1 MAKVKKLKKRE
12 KKAEDLTKQLNRWI
26 SEGADSCTDVHSRV
40 EENWNY
46 VAGEQWSKG
55 DLERQ
60 KQRERPA
67 MPLNKILPVLNAIAN
82 REIMNRYV
90 PRTYGRADQD
100 EQWAEVANMFVD
112 WQRENTEA
120 EHEESMAFRAA
131 VASGYGAMHFF
142 WDPLANDGDGAL
154 MQEEVPIWMMLWD
167 SRARKQ
173 NLVDRRWH
181 ICGKWVPISEAEQRW
196 GVTKEGRELFQR
208 ASDKDPFGSGSSGT
222 ELVMHSHQGRWA
234 WDGVA
239 SGRWTNSAEEE
250 IFVTECEWKDV
261 RSFYRAAVPVRL
273 EEWDAFLMNPEGQF
287 EVGQD
292 EQGNPQ
298 VLTNQQWLEMDVET
312 QQQWQNSIIMD
323 TDIRDYST
331 REELLAMADR
341 YENLF
346 GIEFTL
352 YTVQETY
359 EYKYAIMIDDVIL
372 DQGVRPMGFTYEFIT
387 GFPWETKDR
396 TRFTG
401 FVDLAK
407 GLQDWRNAFM
417 SLALARLATSPK
429 SQMLIEEGVI
439 DDQDDFLDQIANPRG
454 VQFVPDGFVSSG
466 RWIKLDPP
474 SFAPVDRE
482 LIALADQGINE
493 LVGISGIELGQQGD
507 LRRISG
513 NVVQSVKEAS
523 NTILALLFDG
533 LRRYR
538 KRSGKLVL
546 GFMHDMY
553 TPDQIA
559 RIVGDARAQFILPY
573 EEWPDASKFDIKF
586 DEGRASI
593 SEKMETFD
601 FLTRTG
607 TFQDWINRGWLP
619 MEVAIEMIPSLTESD
634 KMKIKQHMQMMRDR
648 DDKYNQ
654 LVQFLQ
660 QDQSGAGQDLAQRF
674 EQAMQQQA
682 GGQK

>member
-1 MAKVKKLKKRE
+1 MMPRVKKPGYKE
-12 KKAEDLTKQLNRWI
+12 KKKDTDLVRQFSRWI
-26 SEGADSCTDVHSRV
+26 NEGADNCSDIHARV

-46 VAGEQWSKG
+46 VSGDQWAKG

-67 MPLNKILPVLNAIAN
+67 MPLNKIMPVLNAIAN

-90 PRTYGRADQD
+90 PRAYGRAGQD
-100 EQWAEVANMFVD
+100 EQWAEVANMFID
-112 WQRENTEA
+112 WQRENAES

-131 VASGYGAMHFF
+131 VASGYGCMHFF
-142 WDPLANDGDGAL
+142 WDPLANEGDGAL

-181 ICGKWVPISEAEQRW
+181 VCGKWVPLDEAEQRW
-196 GVTKEGRELFQR
+196 GLTKEGQDLFKKARNDDQTMLS
-208 ASDKDPFGSGSSGT
+208 AGT
-222 ELVMHSHQGRWA
+222 DLVMHNHQGRWA

-239 SGRWTNSAEEE
+239 SGRWTNSAEKE
-250 IFVTECEWKDV
+250 IFITEVEWKDTK
-261 RSFYRAAVPVRL
+261 SFYRAAVPTRMA
-273 EEWDAFLMNPEGQF
+273 EWAAFLVDPNGQF
-287 EVGQD
+287 QYGED

-298 VLTNQQWLEMDVET
+298 VLTYQQYLQMEPEM
-312 QQQWQNSIIMD
+312 QQEWTNSIMMD
-323 TDIRDYST
+323 TTLVDYET
-331 REELLAMADR
+331 REELLAIGDQ
-341 YENLF
+341 YEDLF
-346 GIEFTL
+346 GVEFTL
-352 YTVQETY
+352 YTVQDRY
-359 EYKYAIMIDDVIL
+359 EYKYAIMIQDVL
-372 DQGVRPMGFTYEFIT
+372 VEQGIRPMGFTYEFIT
-387 GFPWETKDR
+387 GFPWDTKER
-396 TRFTG
+396 TKFTG

-417 SLALARLATSPK
+417 SLALTRLATSPK
-429 SQMLIEEGVI
+429 SQLLIEEGVI
-439 DDQDDFLDQIANPRG
+439 DDQDEFLDQIANPRG

-474 SFAPVDRE
+474 TFAPVDRE

-538 KRSGKLVL
+538 KRAGKLIL
-546 GFMHDMY
+546 GFMHEMY
-553 TPDQIA
+553 TPEEIA
-559 RIVGDARAQFILPY
+559 RIVGEEKSQFILPY
-573 EEWPDASKFDIKF
+573 EEWPDASLFDIKF

-607 TFQDWINRGWLP
+607 TFQDWVNRGWLP
-619 MEVAIEMIPSLTESD
+619 MEVALEMIPSLTESD
-634 KMKIKQHMQMMRDR
+634 KMKIRQHMQRVQQQNDR
-648 DDKYNQ
+648 FNQ
-654 LVQFLQ
+654 LWEFLQ
-660 QDQSGAGQDLAQRF
+660 QDQSGAGQQLAQQF
-674 EQAMQQQA
+674 QQQA
-682 GGQK
+682 QQQGQ

>member
-1 MAKVKKLKKRE
+1 MPRVKKPGYRE
-12 KKAEDLTKQLNRWI
+12 KKKEVDLVRQFNRWI
-26 SEGADSCTDVHSRV
+26 SEGADNCSDIHARV

-46 VAGEQWSKG
+46 VSGDQWAKG

-67 MPLNKILPVLNAIAN
+67 MPLNKIMPVLNAIAN

-90 PRTYGRADQD
+90 PRTYGRAGQD

-112 WQRENTEA
+112 WQRENAES

-131 VASGYGAMHFF
+131 VASGYGCMHFF
-142 WDPLANDGDGAL
+142 WDPLSNDGDGAI

-181 ICGKWVPISEAEQRW
+181 VCGKWVPFEEAEQRW
-196 GVTKEGRELFQR
+196 GLTKEGRDLFAR
-208 ASDKDPFGSGSSGT
+208 ARNDDQTMLSAGT
-222 ELVMHSHQGRWA
+222 DLVMHNHQGRWA
-234 WDGVA
+234 WEGVA
-239 SGRWTNSAEEE
+239 SGRWTNSADEE
-250 IFVTECEWKDV
+250 IFVTEIEWKDTK
-261 RSFYRAAVPVRL
+261 SFYRAAVPTRMA
-273 EEWDAFLMNPEGQF
+273 EWAAFLVDPEGQF
-287 EVGQD
+287 QYGQD

-298 VLTNQQWLEMDVET
+298 ILTYQQYAQMEPEM
-312 QQQWQNSIIMD
+312 QQEWSNSIMMETAIV
-323 TDIRDYST
+323 DYET
-331 REELLAMADR
+331 REELLAVADQ
-341 YENLF
+341 YEDLF
-346 GIEFTL
+346 GVEFTL
-352 YTVQETY
+352 YTIQDRY
-359 EYKYAIMIDDVIL
+359 EYKYAIMLKDVIVE
-372 DQGVRPMGFTYEFIT
+372 QGIRPMGFTYEFIT
-387 GFPWETKDR
+387 GFPWDTKDY
-396 TRFTG
+396 TKFTG

-417 SLALARLATSPK
+417 SLALTRLATSPK
-429 SQMLIEEGVI
+429 SQLLIEEGVI
-439 DDQDDFLDQIANPRG
+439 DDQDEFLDQIANPRG
-454 VQFVPDGFVSSG
+454 VQFVPDGFVSGG

-538 KRSGKLVL
+538 KRAGKLIL
-546 GFMHDMY
+546 GFMHEMY
-553 TPDQIA
+553 TPEEIA
-559 RIVGDARAQFILPY
+559 RIVGEMRAQFILPY

-607 TFQDWINRGWLP
+607 TFQDWVNRGWLP
-619 MEVAIEMIPSLTESD
+619 MEVALEMIPSLTESD
-634 KMKIKQHMQMMRDR
+634 KVKIKQHMQRVQQQNDR
-648 DDKYNQ
+648 FNQ
-654 LVQFLQ
+654 LWEFLQ
-660 QDQSGAGQDLAQRF
+660 QDQSGAGQQLAQQF
-674 EQAMQQQA
+674 QQQDQQ
-682 GGQK
+682 GQLAQ